1 MFLRR
6 AGGPHPSGSLP
17 VADYPTIEEIA
28 IGQAAVAVKIG
39 EKGSEERARASQLAA
54 LGTIAKEEALGF
66 WLCDRFRG
74 AVPSSQRAHAI
85 AKVATDRL
93 PPRKEKDRWKE
104 KARQARKAA
113 EKRGADGDEVAAA
126 GQRAAAAARAAFEQ
140 VEVDLGMERP
150 PAGPPAPEPPSVSPD
165 DAADGLAPE
174 PTSDAESDAGPTAAE
189 LLEMAQSKAGCTAI
203 ICAYR
208 VVALRRQQLFPDSWP
223 TFQLDMAQVKYRH
236 ALRRVNEEYPGLL
249 PSRRAGHEFSATS
262 MVRWTVA
269 LEAAGHSN
277 PAAVVAARKVGF
289 DLASAAE
296 ECQRCGGDSIWP
308 VECTH
313 V

>member
-1 MFLRR
+1 MATKSLQQVSEQRRRLVQPSNRSKSTWAWSDRPLGRLR
-6 AGGPHPSGSLP
+6 PSRPASR
-17 VADYPTIEEIA
+17 PTM
-28 IGQAAVAVKIG
+28 
-39 EKGSEERARASQLAA
+39 
-54 LGTIAKEEALGF
+54 
-66 WLCDRFRG
+66 
-74 AVPSSQRAHAI
+74 QRMAW
-85 AKVATDRL
+85 RL
-93 PPRKEKDRWKE
+93 
-104 KARQARKAA
+104 RQ
-113 EKRGADGDEVAAA
+113 
-126 GQRAAAAARAAFEQ
+126 
-140 VEVDLGMERP
+140 
-150 PAGPPAPEPPSVSPD
+150 
-165 DAADGLAPE
+165 